1 MGSKALKSINRM
13 KPLLK
18 YLLCTAV
25 FITPSTYMKCQVA
38 SLQLPDYQNW
48 YKVVEKLVTRECDLV
63 NLNLDPNGA
72 DERMEGKNEL
82 EYFMLV
88 NLNDNRRVADS
99 LMAVAVAKTVEI
111 VIIESY
117 VFGFNAWHCTNIL
130 LQKKGDSNLEG
141 VEICQITPDA
151 TPKVLAKE
159 PARTKKSAYD
169 PDEFE
174 ELWNKRSG
182 MFSMT
187 SFYVITRLTPEF
199 KIKECKVILYP

>member
-1 MGSKALKSINRM
+1 
-13 KPLLK
+13 
-18 YLLCTAV
+18 
-25 FITPSTYMKCQVA
+25 
-38 SLQLPDYQNW
+38 
-48 YKVVEKLVTRECDLV
+48 
-63 NLNLDPNGA
+63 
-72 DERMEGKNEL
+72 MEGKNEL

-141 VEICQITPDA
+141 VEICQISPDA
-151 TPKVLAKE
+151 TPDVLAKE
-159 PARTKKSAYD
+159 PIRTKKSTYD
-169 PDEFE
+169 PGEFE

-187 SFYVITRLTPEF
+187 SFYVITRLTPKF